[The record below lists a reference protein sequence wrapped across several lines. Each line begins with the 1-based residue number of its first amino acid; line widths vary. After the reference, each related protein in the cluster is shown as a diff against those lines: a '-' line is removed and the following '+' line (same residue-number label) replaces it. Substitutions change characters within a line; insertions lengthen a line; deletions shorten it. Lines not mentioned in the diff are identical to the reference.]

1 MLLDFGAFDEHN
13 GAHLLGSGLRL
24 KLHVRD
30 GRDGGESLAAET
42 LRGDAEQVVGVAQL
56 RSGVPLEAE
65 TRVIERHAL
74 AVVDDLDEGA
84 PGILD
89 HELDLGG
96 AGVDGVLQQLLDH
109 GGGPLHY
116 LAGRNLV
123 RHRIGQ
129 QSDDVFHLVKGLWLR
144 VMGYRL

>member
-1 MLLDFGAFDEHN
+1 M
-13 GAHLLGSGLRL
+13 
-24 KLHVRD
+24 
-30 GRDGGESLAAET
+30 
-42 LRGDAEQVVGVAQL
+42 
-56 RSGVPLEAE
+56 PLEAE
-65 TRVIERHAL
+65 TRVIERHTL

-109 GGGPLHY
+109 GGGPLHHF
-116 LAGRNLV
+116 AGRNLV

-144 VMGYRL
+144 VMVYGL